1 MNNIVS
7 GLYAVYIAYN
17 VNVLLLYLTT
27 LCRLK
32 SADRVFWLCFPAKNH
47 TWQAKPYS
55 PMTEKEYIYV
65 WLVIHYLDFDSVEP
79 YYECSQQLEID
90 N

>member
-32 SADRVFWLCFPAKNH
+32 SADRVFWSCFPAKNH

-55 PMTEKEYIYV
+55 AMAGKSCSAKEYNKCLACYT
-65 WLVIHYLDFDSVEP
+65 LS
-79 YYECSQQLEID
+79 
-90 N
+90 